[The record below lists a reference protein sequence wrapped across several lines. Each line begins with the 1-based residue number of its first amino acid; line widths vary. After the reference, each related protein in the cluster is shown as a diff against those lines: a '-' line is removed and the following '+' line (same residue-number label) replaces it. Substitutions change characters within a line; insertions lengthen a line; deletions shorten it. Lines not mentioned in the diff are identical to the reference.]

1 VALRAVSPFP
11 PGPKS
16 LELARRG
23 RVVRET
29 TAEVVWEGLSR
40 DAEAEAAHLNTTT
53 EEWQSFRPEELADD
67 GSWHAIGFRRR
78 SFSAA
83 W

>member
-1 VALRAVSPFP
+1 V
-11 PGPKS
+11 
-16 LELARRG
+16 
-23 RVVRET
+23 
-29 TAEVVWEGLSR
+29 
-40 DAEAEAAHLNTTT
+40 DAEAEAARLNTTT
-53 EEWQSFRPEELADD
+53 EEWQSFRPEELSDD